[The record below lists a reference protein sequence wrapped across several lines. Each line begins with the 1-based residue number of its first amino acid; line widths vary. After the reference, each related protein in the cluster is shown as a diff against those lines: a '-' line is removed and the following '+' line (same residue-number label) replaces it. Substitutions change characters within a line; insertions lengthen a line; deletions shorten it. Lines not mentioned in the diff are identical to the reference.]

1 MLLEIPDY
9 FFQAWLQNPQ
19 PSKLPVQFR
28 EEIAGKVHR
37 FHRQLPGYQTTPLV
51 SLKGVAKS
59 SGVGNIFVKDES
71 SRFDLKAFKVLGGS
85 YAAARLICQ
94 KLNVALAETDYAYLV
109 SGDVRRQLGRMTF
122 ATATDGNHGRGIA
135 WVAQQLGQDAV
146 IFMPKG
152 TARSRIKNITSH
164 GATVKVTDMSYDA
177 TVRLAAETA
186 EKNGW
191 YLLQDTAW
199 PGYEEIPLWIMQ
211 GYMTMCREAL
221 EQMAAHDAIPS
232 HVFVQAGVGAMTGA
246 VVAYLVNKYPRQ
258 PPCFIIMEPNNAAC
272 IFASAQAGDGKP
284 HAVAG
289 DLNTIMAGLACGEP
303 NPISWEILR
312 DFPSCYVSCDNYVA
326 ANGMRILANPIGGD
340 SRIEA
345 GESGAVGIGLLD
357 LLTNHAAFSEI
368 KEKLA
373 IGAESTLL
381 FFNTEG
387 ATDPVNYRNILW
399 YGKYPGVFPA
409 ERGATQATPAI
420 RT

>member
-9 FFQAWLQNPQ
+9 RFQALLQNPQ
-19 PSKLPVQFR
+19 PSKLPLHFR
-28 EEIAGKVHR
+28 EEIAGKVHN
-37 FHRQLPGYQTTPLV
+37 FHRQLPGYQATKLV
-51 SLKGVAKS
+51 SLKGLAQS
-59 SGVGNIFVKDES
+59 SGVGKIFVKDES
-71 SRFDLKAFKVLGGS
+71 TRFDLKAFKVLGGS
-85 YAAARLICQ
+85 YAAARLICR
-94 KLNVALAETDYAYLV
+94 KLNVAMAETDYAYLV
-109 SGDVRRQLGRMTF
+109 SDDARRQLGRMTLT
-122 ATATDGNHGRGIA
+122 TATDGNHGRGVA

-152 TARSRIKNITSH
+152 TARSRIENITSH

-211 GYMTMCREAL
+211 GYMTMCKEAL
-221 EQMAAHDAIPS
+221 EQMAEHDAAPS

-246 VVAYLVNKYPRQ
+246 VVAYLVNKYPRR

-272 IFASAQAGDGKP
+272 IFASAKAGDGRP
-284 HAVAG
+284 HAVTG
-289 DLNTIMAGLACGEP
+289 ELDTIMAGLACGEP

-312 DFPSCYVSCDNYVA
+312 DFPSCYISCDNYVA
-326 ANGMRILANPIGGD
+326 ANGMRILATPLND
-340 SRIEA
+340 DRRIEA

-357 LLTNHAAFSEI
+357 LLCNHAAFNEI

-387 ATDPVNYRNILW
+387 ATDPVNYRDILW

-409 ERGATQATPAI
+409 
-420 RT
+420 